1 MNQAS
6 SKYQFET
13 IDQLGVK
20 QVVPPSNY
28 YRLDR
33 TVPIQ
38 NVPLNQQSGYAS
50 NVRTLDYLQAASNL
64 NIHRA
69 YENDNILTKVPT
81 LQINGSYKKTLLNRT
96 RELVEQND
104 LSSPFKQYTQRL
116 SSPTHHQSPIYS
128 GSLPQYQSNQS
139 PQMPRNIDEQSL
151 YYYRAGDAVPPP
163 LMSQFQ
169 QLPSHS
175 QLVSCQTYVNPNL
188 LNHSALHNQQQNFI
202 DPGKQQMMDIY
213 SELPRDQ
220 CHYCVSNTGLFGT
233 QPADYYYNKQLIEER
248 ENMHQIQQKQY
259 MESIKQQKDG
269 NKKDWENEIDERRK
283 KNKNQDDIRDNVS
296 VESDIT
302 KNPQD
307 YAMNIQDMG
316 IPDGKEINEHMNKEK
331 QKAQAQFGGMLK
343 ATMFGKKL
351 KNVAE
356 QSILKRQVN
365 EVNELFEQQEQDF
378 INFEN
383 IQFADLDHLTDE
395 EKKKLLL
402 YYSQMNM
409 LNEEMKNGQVNSQ
422 KSLSQIISFVQ
433 NQISGIQEQVF
444 ANGLDNLAKRLQR
457 E

>member
-6 SKYQFET
+6 SRYQFET

-20 QVVPPSNY
+20 QVGAPSNY

-38 NVPLNQQSGYAS
+38 SVTQNQQSSYPS
-50 NVRTLDYLQAASNL
+50 NVRTLDYLQAAANL
-64 NIHRA
+64 QIHRA

-81 LQINGSYKKTLLNRT
+81 LQINGNYKKSLLNRT

-116 SSPTHHQSPIYS
+116 SSPTRHQSPIYS
-128 GSLPQYQSNQS
+128 GSLPQYQINQS
-139 PQMPRNIDEQSL
+139 PQQPINADDQSL

-175 QLVSCQTYVNPNL
+175 QLVSCQTYFNPNMI
-188 LNHSALHNQQQNFI
+188 NHNVNHNQQNFV

-233 QPADYYYNKQLIEER
+233 QSADHYYNKQLIEER
-248 ENMHQIQQKQY
+248 EMMHQLQQKQY
-259 MESIKQQKDG
+259 LESIKYQNNG
-269 NKKDWENEIDERRK
+269 TKKDWEIEIDERRK
-283 KNKNQDDIRDNVS
+283 KNKNQDDVKDNVS

-302 KNPQD
+302 KKPQE

-331 QKAQAQFGGMLK
+331 QRAQSQFGGMLK

-351 KNVAE
+351 KNAAD
-356 QSILKRQVN
+356 QSILKKQVN

-383 IQFADLDHLTDE
+383 IQFADLDHLTDD

-444 ANGLDNLAKRLQR
+444 ANGLDNLAKRLLR

>member
-13 IDQLGVK
+13 IDQFGVK
-20 QVVPPSNY
+20 QVAPQSNY
-28 YRLDR
+28 FRLDR
-33 TVPIQ
+33 TIPIQ
-38 NVPLNQQSGYAS
+38 NVPQNQQSGYSS
-50 NVRTLDYLQAASNL
+50 NVRTLDYLQAAANL
-64 NIHRA
+64 QIHRS
-69 YENDNILTKVPT
+69 YENDNILTRVPT
-81 LQINGSYKKTLLNRT
+81 LQINGSYKKSLLNRT
-96 RELVEQND
+96 RDLIEQND

-116 SSPTHHQSPIYS
+116 SSPTRHQSPIYS

-139 PQMPRNIDEQSL
+139 PQLPRNIDDQPL

-175 QLVSCQTYVNPNL
+175 QLVSCQKYIDPNM
-188 LNHSALHNQQQNFI
+188 LNHSVNHNQSNFI

-233 QPADYYYNKQLIEER
+233 QPADFYYNKQLIEER
-248 ENMHQIQQKQY
+248 EIMHQLQQKQY
-259 MESIKQQKDG
+259 QESIRQQKDG
-269 NKKDWENEIDERRK
+269 MKKDWESEIEDRRK
-283 KNKNQDDIRDNVS
+283 KNKNQEDVKDNVS
-296 VESDIT
+296 IESDIT
-302 KNPQD
+302 KKPQD

-316 IPDGKEINEHMNKEK
+316 IQDGREINEHMNKEK
-331 QKAQAQFGGMLK
+331 QKSQAQFGGMLK
-343 ATMFGKKL
+343 AAMFGKKL
-351 KNVAE
+351 KNTAD
-356 QSILKRQVN
+356 QSILKKQVN

-378 INFEN
+378 INFDN
-383 IQFADLDHLTDE
+383 IQFADLDHLSDE

-402 YYSQMNM
+402 YFSQMNL
-409 LNEEMKNGQVNSQ
+409 LNEEMKSGQENSK

-457 E
+457 F